1 MSVFT
6 KHYSRNSRCLF
17 RAGNGRASEGDL
29 KALIV
34 DDLKMQT
41 NRGALRV
48 PRALAWDRD
57 R

>member
-6 KHYSRNSRCLF
+6 KRYSRNSRCLF
-17 RAGNGRASEGDL
+17 EASNGRASEGDL
-29 KALIV
+29 NALIV
-34 DDLKMQT
+34 DDLEMQT

-48 PRALAWDRD
+48 PHALAWDRD